1 MSFHVWIGKL
11 GREIHI
17 RKFFWIVNI
26 KSVEKWLTVPDT
38 NRRAVAA
45 ITRGERTRGGIF
57 VPGLWSSAHG
67 LYCRGQQPRRPL
79 WWQRCSIY
87 SLNIVFSP
95 GSQTYRR
102 RLSARH
108 QGKGRRS
115 SSEGRG
121 RPTASRNYGLW
132 RSFYILLLRNIE
144 AVTASAPSSSV
155 LVKVLF
161 IFTQRGQSQFRFS
174 YSIASI

>member
-1 MSFHVWIGKL
+1 MANSREYICTGTLKL
-11 GREIHI
+11 
-17 RKFFWIVNI
+17 
-26 KSVEKWLTVPDT
+26 
-38 NRRAVAA
+38 
-45 ITRGERTRGGIF
+45 
-57 VPGLWSSAHG
+57 SS
-67 LYCRGQQPRRPL
+67 RPL
-79 WWQRCSIY
+79 LSRPAASEAAVVTTVQYVY

-115 SSEGRG
+115 SSKGRG

-161 IFTQRGQSQFRFS
+161 IFTLRGQSQFRFS

>member
-1 MSFHVWIGKL
+1 MANSREYICTGTLKL
-11 GREIHI
+11 
-17 RKFFWIVNI
+17 
-26 KSVEKWLTVPDT
+26 
-38 NRRAVAA
+38 
-45 ITRGERTRGGIF
+45 
-57 VPGLWSSAHG
+57 SS
-67 LYCRGQQPRRPL
+67 RPL
-79 WWQRCSIY
+79 LSRPAASEAAVVTTVQYVY

-115 SSEGRG
+115 SEGRG

-132 RSFYILLLRNIE
+132 RSFYILFLRNIE
-144 AVTASAPSSSV
+144 AVTAAAPSSSV
-155 LVKVLF
+155 LVKVLL